1 MKSRHTERAQLPRLG
16 VALVL
21 YSLLQP
27 PAAGATSLQIVASG
41 FPDRNGV
48 LQLKAALQILGYKV
62 HSLGDINSH
71 PTTRLEQYAM
81 WSSEFRL
88 GKAAC
93 ATNSSFVQ
101 FVFSD
106 EGFTAAVGFLAVLCW
121 EGLAKTNPHAKI
133 IHTEM
138 KSTSAWWH
146 DAHSTFL
153 TAFCWPSFHPW
164 DWHAWPTALFL
175 TFPRRDPLLD
185 FFESMME
192 HTLGVEGGKIKVPE
206 DSEFPLGHKDL
217 FTARYDQN
225 NAKARAVSSTRLIV
239 HDQTNGWPKLCAFLG
254 KPIPKTAY
262 PTRLTVFDWRV
273 HKTFFV
279 LKVLGSGMLLG
290 GCLWSLFLAFVAWA
304 AFREVR
310 YLHSV
315 LAATETATSEETWPV
330 SKTRPLQ
337 AEVGGGE
344 SRLNERFGCLRECV
358 SV

>member
-1 MKSRHTERAQLPRLG
+1 
-16 VALVL
+16 L

-27 PAAGATSLQIVASG
+27 PTAGATSLQIVVSG
-41 FPDRNGV
+41 FPDRNRV

-93 ATNSSFVQ
+93 ATNSSLVQ
-101 FVFSD
+101 SVFSD
-106 EGFTAAVGFLAVLCW
+106 EGFTASVGFLAVLCW

-153 TAFCWPSFHPW
+153 TDFCWPSLHPW

-217 FTARYDQN
+217 FTVWYDQN
-225 NAKARAVSSTRLIV
+225 NAKARPVPSTRLIV

-254 KPIPKTAY
+254 KPIPKLHI
-262 PTRLTVFDWRV
+262 PR
-273 HKTFFV
+273 
-279 LKVLGSGMLLG
+279 GS
-290 GCLWSLFLAFVAWA
+290 
-304 AFREVR
+304 R
-310 YLHSV
+310 YS
-315 LAATETATSEETWPV
+315 TGEY
-330 SKTRPLQ
+330 TRP
-337 AEVGGGE
+337 
-344 SRLNERFGCLRECV
+344 FWF
-358 SV
+358 